1 MYIVGCA
8 KPHVTSIVV
17 RSPDSSSINLKILF
31 DTSTG
36 NKRRVLDVT
45 SIASF
50 IGRDTYNALPSF
62 HAFTGCDT
70 TSALVRKGKKIPFS
84 KMRKNEGYLRVF
96 ADFGKSGVEVF

>member
-1 MYIVGCA
+1 M
-8 KPHVTSIVV
+8 
-17 RSPDSSSINLKILF
+17 
-31 DTSTG
+31 
-36 NKRRVLDVT
+36 LDVT

-50 IGRDTYNALPSF
+50 IGRDTCNALPSF
-62 HAFTGCDT
+62 HAFTGCD